1 MPREHALTERYLE
14 RFGRVMRPVQE
25 SEFIR
30 LLTGGNHAL
39 RPVFL
44 AADEIQQLTR
54 DLEVLR
60 AALYSL
66 PHRLFDGDIAS
77 FARANG
83 MEKSQIRAIE
93 RSAAAA
99 AGPPTSMGRADL
111 YLDRSGFRVME
122 FNLGSTVGFEGGEAC
137 RGLLADPEFSRF
149 VAEEELGYIDTV
161 AEQIRTIRQ
170 ETGLEPDARP
180 VVALTEWP
188 SNYEEMEGYFN
199 VLINVWA
206 ERGLEAYP
214 CHVAQL
220 ERRDGR
226 LWLGERPVDVVY
238 RQFMIEDLLDEDT
251 DALLEPLLGAL
262 EAGEVRIFTPIDSEL
277 YGSKAALAM
286 LSDRRNRHLF
296 SDEERDVIDRLL
308 PWTSSVTS
316 ENIVLE
322 DGTETPLLDYAVARQ
337 QELILKPML
346 LHGGQGVVPGWASE
360 ITPEEWRKLLHEAL
374 DGPYVVQRR
383 VHPEPELFP
392 DSEGGLNPWIV
403 NWGVLLMASGYGGL
417 LTRCA
422 PADGDITVLNLDRGV
437 LLGSGFHSGPGKHR
451 AQ

>member
-1 MPREHALTERYLE
+1 
-14 RFGRVMRPVQE
+14 MRPVQE

-30 LLTGGNHAL
+30 LITGGNHAL

-44 AADEIQQLTR
+44 GADEIRQLTR

-60 AALYSL
+60 EALHSL
-66 PHRLFDGDIAS
+66 PRRLFGGDIAA

-93 RSAAAA
+93 RSSTAA
-99 AGPPTSMGRADL
+99 AGAPTTMGRADL

-149 VAEEELGYIDTV
+149 VAEEELSYIDTV
-161 AEQIRTIRQ
+161 AEQIRTVRQ
-170 ETGLEPDARP
+170 ETGLAPDARP

-188 SNYEEMEGYFN
+188 GNYEETERYFN
-199 VLINVWA
+199 VLVQVWA
-206 ERGLEAYP
+206 ERGMEAHP

-220 ERRDGR
+220 ERHSGR

-238 RQFMIEDLLDEDT
+238 RQFMIEDLLDDDT

-262 EAGEVRIFTPIDSEL
+262 EAGEVRMFTSIESEL

-286 LSDRRNRHLF
+286 LSDRGNRHLF

-316 ENIVLE
+316 GNVILE
-322 DGTETPLLDYAVARQ
+322 DGTETPLLDHAVARQ
-337 QELILKPML
+337 QELILKPVL
-346 LHGGQGVVPGWASE
+346 LHGGQGIVPGWDSE
-360 ITPEEWRKLLHEAL
+360 ITPEKWRRLLQDAL

-392 DSEGGLNPWIV
+392 GPDGRLHPWIV

-437 LLGSGFHSGPGKHR
+437 LLGSGFHADPGKQR
-451 AQ
+451 AQWHRSAVPAMRPGG